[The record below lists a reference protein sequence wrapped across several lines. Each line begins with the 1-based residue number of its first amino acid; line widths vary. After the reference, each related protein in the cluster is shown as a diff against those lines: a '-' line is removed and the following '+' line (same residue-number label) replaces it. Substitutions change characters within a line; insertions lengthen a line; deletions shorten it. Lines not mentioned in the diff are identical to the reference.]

1 MHVHLAENRKDEEFP
16 FAFLA
21 AYTTRL
27 SAQGKVQHRPLGEAL
42 REYADAADKERLLAL
57 LAPLQGPSMTRYRN

>member
-21 AYTTRL
+21 SYTTRL